1 MSPELQDNTWQE
13 GEEEEGEEQEE
24 GGGGGEEEEEEGG
37 EEKKRGLHNGSWDT
51 TVKIALSQ
59 R

>member
-1 MSPELQDNTWQE
+1 MSPELEDNTWQE

-24 GGGGGEEEEEEGG
+24 GGGGGEEEGG
-37 EEKKRGLHNGSWDT
+37 EEKKRRPHNGSWDT